1 MNIPIAIPRASLTPA
16 GRALAG
22 LLIAASAL
30 ADVAL
35 QKAVG
40 DREGTSGAAIFFLV
54 LVTSQATAVAI
65 WTALGAG
72 STARRLAVGISAVA
86 GLCWLTIGANR
97 AAGSGP
103 LCWPLLVL
111 VLTGE
116 VLAMFAAGRSV
127 GLRLTLIEPEGALT
141 PVLSQRERKE
151 ERPPLQF
158 SLADMCLVI
167 AAIGVLSAV
176 LREALATTARIGP
189 SIHTGTLPTPAD
201 LSLVLTLSM
210 LILLPALGLVP
221 VTVWLTLKRVQDEL
235 LNTIL
240 ALVTVP
246 AVLLFATAV
255 PLVQSGALLLVAAAV
270 LYVALLAG
278 YLTVLRLCGFRLVR
292 QPRERLARYP

>member
-1 MNIPIAIPRASLTPA
+1 M
-16 GRALAG
+16 
-22 LLIAASAL
+22 
-30 ADVAL
+30 
-35 QKAVG
+35 
-40 DREGTSGAAIFFLV
+40 
-54 LVTSQATAVAI
+54 
-65 WTALGAG
+65 
-72 STARRLAVGISAVA
+72 
-86 GLCWLTIGANR
+86 
-97 AAGSGP
+97 
-103 LCWPLLVL
+103 
-111 VLTGE
+111 LTGE

-127 GLRLTLIEPEGALT
+127 GLRLTLSEPEGALT
-141 PVLSQRERKE
+141 PVLPQRERKE

-189 SIHTGTLPTPAD
+189 SIHTGTPPTPAD

>member
-1 MNIPIAIPRASLTPA
+1 MNAQIALSRASLTPA
-16 GRALAG
+16 GRVLTG

-30 ADVAL
+30 ADVAF

-40 DREGTSGAAIFFLV
+40 DREGTSGAAICFLV

-65 WTALGAG
+65 WMALGAG
-72 STARRLAVGISAVA
+72 STLRRLALGISAVA

-116 VLAMFAAGRSV
+116 VLAMFAAGRTV
-127 GLRLTLIEPEGALT
+127 GLRLMLGEPDGPFT
-141 PVLSQRERKE
+141 PVFSHAEATNK
-151 ERPPLQF
+151 PPLQF
-158 SLADMCLVI
+158 SLADMCLVV

-176 LREALATTARIGP
+176 LREALATTAQTGSP
-189 SIHTGTLPTPAD
+189 IHTGTIPTPAD
-201 LSLVLTLSM
+201 VSLVLTLAI

-240 ALVTVP
+240 ALVAVP

-255 PLVQSGALLLVAAAV
+255 PMVQSGGLLLLAAAV

-278 YLTVLRLCGFRLVR
+278 YLTVLRLCGLRLVR
-292 QPRERLARYP
+292 QPRERLARYS